1 MKNKVHDILADK
13 KVKLQELTAQ
23 AEAAVDIVTRTISGL
38 ELVNQ
43 EIDDTVAEID
53 KYSAELA
60 CTRRKKRE
68 KSAAIYRL
76 CCKSYGNS
84 TTFSLYLFSATTRY
98 CEKISKTSCIVRE
111 SMP

>member
-1 MKNKVHDILADK
+1 MKNKVRDILADK

-60 CTRRKKRE
+60 STRQALSKNRTHNT
-68 KSAAIYRL
+68 ALIA
-76 CCKSYGNS
+76 N
-84 TTFSLYLFSATTRY
+84 FSKLLEVPET
-98 CEKISKTSCIVRE
+98 E
-111 SMP
+111 SQPVA

>member
-1 MKNKVHDILADK
+1 MKNKVRDILADK

-60 CTRRKKRE
+60 CTRQALSKNRTHNTALIANFAKLLGETPTICANRAVATCASARDRRE
-68 KSAAIYRL
+68 
-76 CCKSYGNS
+76 
-84 TTFSLYLFSATTRY
+84 
-98 CEKISKTSCIVRE
+98 E
-111 SMP
+111 

>member
-1 MKNKVHDILADK
+1 MKNKVRDILADK

-60 CTRRKKRE
+60 CT
-68 KSAAIYRL
+68 
-76 CCKSYGNS
+76 
-84 TTFSLYLFSATTRY
+84 
-98 CEKISKTSCIVRE
+98 
-111 SMP
+111 

>member
-1 MKNKVHDILADK
+1 MKNKVRDILADK

-23 AEAAVDIVTRTISGL
+23 AEAAVDLVTRTISGL

-60 CTRRKKRE
+60 CTRQ
-68 KSAAIYRL
+68 AL
-76 CCKSYGNS
+76 
-84 TTFSLYLFSATTRY
+84 
-98 CEKISKTSCIVRE
+98 SKNRIHNTALIANFAKLLEVPETE
-111 SMP
+111 SQPVA

>member
-1 MKNKVHDILADK
+1 MRNKVRDILADK

-23 AEAAVDIVTRTISGL
+23 AEAAVDLVTRTISGL

-60 CTRRKKRE
+60 CTRVELSKNRTHN
-68 KSAAIYRL
+68 AAIIANFAKL
-76 CCKSYGNS
+76 LEVSE
-84 TTFSLYLFSATTRY
+84 T
-98 CEKISKTSCIVRE
+98 E
-111 SMP
+111 SQPVA

>member
-1 MKNKVHDILADK
+1 MKNKVRDILADK

-23 AEAAVDIVTRTISGL
+23 AEAAVDLVTRTISGL

-60 CTRRKKRE
+60 CTFPERQVE
-68 KSAAIYRL
+68 
-76 CCKSYGNS
+76 GNP
-84 TTFSLYLFSATTRY
+84 AGG
-98 CEKISKTSCIVRE
+98 
-111 SMP
+111 